1 MGVYRCCL
9 VTRNAFTV
17 QELYNYTPASTS
29 VHLGVSDMI
38 GLLLYQE
45 CVQCSG
51 KLSWI
56 QCW

>member
-38 GLLLYQE
+38 GLLLY
-45 CVQCSG
+45 
-51 KLSWI
+51 
-56 QCW
+56 